1 MILQLNH
8 SDQIKA
14 KILARQK
21 NLINLNINKLNVFVV
36 SLEMILSNKNFEFII
51 LIKFKYIIKK
61 IKL

>member
-21 NLINLNINKLNVFVV
+21 NLINLNINKLSVFVV
-36 SLEMILSNKNFEFII
+36 SLEMILSNKNVEFII
-51 LIKFKYIIKK
+51 LIKFKYII
-61 IKL
+61 